1 MSSPPV
7 LANRLRNRFASS
19 FAGVNVVPADT
30 SMLELSENGMRSHF
44 RSIFASGHIGLAAP
58 TDQPIIQF
66 TGYTDTRQGTI
77 YYSRQRL
84 ARAATRDA

>member
-1 MSSPPV
+1 
-7 LANRLRNRFASS
+7 
-19 FAGVNVVPADT
+19 
-30 SMLELSENGMRSHF
+30 MRSHF